1 MLVENEINK
10 QKAEEEKK
18 REKEQDIQ
26 AQEEHI
32 RMLDKQ
38 E

>member
-10 QKAEEEKK
+10 QKAEDEKK
-18 REKEQDIQ
+18 REKAQDIQ